1 MGTISG
7 VWVHAVTAAVRFVN
21 EGRIIYVLDYSLY
34 NVPTGTRQP
43 ILRISRAP
51 RHDWQL
57 NCEVDIANFMCAVQ
71 IERLFVI
78 VCTPVHVSNAES
90 LVWSNLKCVIPL
102 QLCTFDDTL

>member
-1 MGTISG
+1 MGTISVVG
-7 VWVHAVTAAVRFVN
+7 VHAVTAAIPFVN
-21 EGRIIYVLDYSLY
+21 EGRIMNVLDYSLY

-71 IERLFVI
+71 IARLLVI
-78 VCTPVHVSNAES
+78 VRTPVHVSNAES
-90 LVWSNLKCVIPL
+90 LV
-102 QLCTFDDTL
+102 